1 MRQKTHNLKLP
12 FSPIDIKKVIC
23 ILLSALVLAVYWK
36 VQYHEFINY
45 DDGRYITENKHVK
58 SGLSK
63 ENFIWAFTHSHS
75 SNWHPITWLS
85 HMLDSHFYGLNPNGH
100 HLTSLGLHIANSLLL
115 FLVLCRM
122 TGEVWKSCFV
132 ASLFAFHPIN
142 IESVAWV
149 SERKSVLSTFFWLIT
164 TWAYINY
171 VQKKNFIRYS
181 IVFLFFILGL
191 MSKPMLVTLPFVFL
205 LLDYWPLNRFKI
217 PPANKPPSAKEV
229 NQIKNSLLSLFIEK
243 IPFLV
248 LVVGSSTITL
258 IAQKSWGSIVSLET
272 APLTSRISNA
282 LVSYLKYL
290 EKMVWPNNFSIFYP
304 YPTDGFVLWKVLM
317 SVLVLTTITFVSIRL
332 IKKAPYLAVGWFW
345 YLGTLIPVIG
355 LVQVGQQAM
364 ADRYAYI
371 PFIGMFIIIA
381 WGLPGLLKNYLF
393 RKKLVL
399 FLAGIYF
406 SVLMTLC
413 WIQLQYWE
421 NSIKIFQH
429 AINVT
434 VKKYPSFVGIYNN
447 LGVVLI
453 AQNKFEEARTNLK
466 KAVELQPNYPESHN
480 NLGYALS
487 ELNRFSEANIHY
499 KKAIRLKPDY
509 AEAHNNL
516 ANSLSKKSNFNQA
529 IIHYKKAI
537 QLKPEYSKA
546 HFNLGVTLNKWNH
559 SEEAI
564 SQLEEAIRLEPNFF
578 QAHLA
583 LGNIL
588 ILKDKFE
595 RALYHLEITIKI
607 DPNNSIAH
615 NSLGSILGQQGNL
628 KKAIA
633 HFNTSLKLNP
643 FYEEAHQNLGTAL
656 AGMGLPEQA
665 VYHLKI
671 AKELESKKIKG
682 D

>member
-1 MRQKTHNLKLP
+1 M
-12 FSPIDIKKVIC
+12 KKIIC
-23 ILLSALVLAVYWK
+23 ILLSALVLAIYWK

-45 DDGRYITENKHVK
+45 DDGRYITQNKHVK

-75 SNWHPITWLS
+75 ANWHPITWLS

-142 IESVAWV
+142 IESVAWT
-149 SERKSVLSTFFWLIT
+149 SERKSVLSTLFWLLT

-171 VQKKNFIRYS
+171 VQKQNFARYS

-217 PPANKPPSAKEV
+217 SPANKAS
-229 NQIKNSLLSLFIEK
+229 QIKNNLLNLFFEK
-243 IPFLV
+243 IPLLF
-248 LVVGSSTITL
+248 LVVGSCTITL
-258 IAQKSWGSIVSLET
+258 IAQKSWGAVVSLET
-272 APLTSRISNA
+272 VPLMSRISNA

-290 EKMVWPNNFSIFYP
+290 EKMVWPKKFSIFYP
-304 YPTDGFVLWKVLM
+304 YPTDGFILWKVLM
-317 SVLVLTTITFVSIRL
+317 SGLVLITITFISIRL

-364 ADRYAYI
+364 ADRYAYV
-371 PFIGMFIIIA
+371 PLIGIFIIIA
-381 WGLPGLLKNYLF
+381 WGLPELLAEWRY
-393 RKKLVL
+393 KKKVLSLLV
-399 FLAGIYF
+399 GILIPT
-406 SVLMTLC
+406 LMIIT
-413 WIQLQYWE
+413 WIQVGHWK
-421 NSIKIFQH
+421 NSITIFQH
-429 AINVT
+429 AINIT
-434 VKKYPSFVGIYNN
+434 DKKYPSFVAVYNN

-453 AQNKFEEARTNLK
+453 EQMKFEEAVTNLE
-466 KAVELQPNYPESHN
+466 KAVELQPNYSEAYN
-480 NLGYALS
+480 NLGYALG

-516 ANSLSKKSNFNQA
+516 ANSLSKKPNFKQA

-537 QLKPEYSKA
+537 QFKPEYSEA
-546 HFNLGVTLNKWNH
+546 YFNLGVVLNKWNH

-564 SQLEEAIRLEPNFF
+564 PHLEEAIRLEPNFF
-578 QAHLA
+578 QAHLT

-588 ILKDKFE
+588 ILKDNFE
-595 RALYHLEITIKI
+595 RAKYHLEKTIKI
-607 DPNNSIAH
+607 DPNNAIAH
-615 NSLGSILGQQGNL
+615 NSLGSIWGQQGNL

-633 HFNTSLKLNP
+633 HFNTSLKVNP
-643 FYEEAHQNLGTAL
+643 FYKEAHLNLGTAL
-656 AGMGLPEQA
+656 EGIGLSEKS

-671 AKELESKKIKG
+671 AKELENKKIKR
-682 D
+682 

>member
-164 TWAYINY
+164 TWAYVNY

-229 NQIKNSLLSLFIEK
+229 NQIKSSLLSLFIEK

-381 WGLPGLLKNYLF
+381 WGLPELLKNYLF
-393 RKKLVL
+393 RKKLIL

-466 KAVELQPNYPESHN
+466 KAVELQPNYPESQN

-537 QLKPEYSKA
+537 QLKPEYSEA